1 MGIIEPM
8 ATQKQRRRRAKEK
21 RHAYDLVEI
30 DAEGNETVLSASDLR
45 SEPASKP
52 TPKAGSGKGNSKS
65 RPARGAPQPPT
76 WGRVLKR
83 GAIFAPIFL
92 ATVMLLGR
100 GKLTL
105 AGAIVQTIFLL
116 AIFVPFSY
124 FMDRMVWRSH
134 EKRLERAKTAG
145 R

>member
-1 MGIIEPM
+1 M
-8 ATQKQRRRRAKEK
+8 ATQKQRRKRAKEK

-30 DAEGNETVLSASDLR
+30 DAEGNETVLSASDTK
-45 SEPASKP
+45 SGTPAKP
-52 TPKAGSGKGNSKS
+52 AAKAPG
-65 RPARGAPQPPT
+65 ARGGTKGRPPRGTPQPPN

-100 GKLTL
+100 GRIST
-105 AGAIVQTIFLL
+105 AGAVVQTVFLL

-124 FMDRMVWRSH
+124 FMDRLVWRSH
-134 EKRLERAKTAG
+134 EKRIARAKSAG

>member
-1 MGIIEPM
+1 M
-8 ATQKQRRRRAKEK
+8 ATQKQRRKRAKEK

-30 DAEGNETVLSASDLR
+30 DAEGNETLLTASDLKTEAPAR
-45 SEPASKP
+45 PASRGRDAK
-52 TPKAGSGKGNSKS
+52 GSSGRGS
-65 RPARGAPQPPT
+65 RGGPQPPT
-76 WGRVLKR
+76 WTRVLKR

-100 GKLTL
+100 GRLTFV
-105 AGAIVQTIFLL
+105 GAVVQTVFLL

-124 FMDRMVWRSH
+124 LMDRLVWRSH
-134 EKRLERAKTAG
+134 EKRLQKTKPGG

>member
-1 MGIIEPM
+1 M
-8 ATQKQRRRRAKEK
+8 ATQKQRRKRAKEK
-21 RHAYDLVEI
+21 RHAYDLVES
-30 DAEGNETVLSASDLR
+30 DAEGNETVLTASDLKSEASPNAPAKTATRNGSKGR
-45 SEPASKP
+45 S
-52 TPKAGSGKGNSKS
+52 T
-65 RPARGAPQPPT
+65 RGTPQPPN

-83 GAIFAPIFL
+83 GALFAPIFL

-116 AIFVPFSY
+116 AIFIPFSY
-124 FMDRMVWRSH
+124 FMDRLVWRSH
-134 EKRLERAKTAG
+134 EKRLQKAKPAG

>member
-1 MGIIEPM
+1 M
-8 ATQKQRRRRAKEK
+8 ATQKQRRKRAKEK

-30 DAEGNETVLSASDLR
+30 DAEGNETVLTASESKVDAPPRAQPKKGEARSA
-45 SEPASKP
+45 PKSKL
-52 TPKAGSGKGNSKS
+52 G
-65 RPARGAPQPPT
+65 RGAPQPPT

-92 ATVMLLGR
+92 ATVLL
-100 GKLTL
+100 L
-105 AGAIVQTIFLL
+105 AGNRLTFAGAVVQTAFLL

-124 FMDRMVWRSH
+124 FMDRLVWRSH
-134 EKRLERAKTAG
+134 QKRLARSKSAG

>member
-1 MGIIEPM
+1 M
-8 ATQKQRRRRAKEK
+8 ATQKQRRKRAKEK

-30 DAEGNETVLSASDLR
+30 DAEGNETVLSAGDLKT
-45 SEPASKP
+45 EAPPKP
-52 TPKAGSGKGNSKS
+52 SAKGGDTRGSKS
-65 RPARGAPQPPT
+65 RSARGTAQPPT

-100 GKLTL
+100 GRLTL

-124 FMDRMVWRSH
+124 LMDRLVWRSH
-134 EKRLERAKTAG
+134 EKRLEKAKRTG

>member
-1 MGIIEPM
+1 M

-30 DAEGNETVLSASDLR
+30 DAEGNETVLSASELKDDA
-45 SEPASKP
+45 SAKPAV
-52 TPKAGSGKGNSKS
+52 KAKS
-65 RPARGAPQPPT
+65 DSRGAAKAKPGRGTPQPPT

-92 ATVMLLGR
+92 ATVLL
-100 GKLTL
+100 L
-105 AGAIVQTIFLL
+105 AGNRLTFAGAVIQTAFLL
-116 AIFVPFSY
+116 AIFIPFSY
-124 FMDRMVWRSH
+124 FMDRLVWRSQ
-134 EKRLERAKTAG
+134 EKRLAKARSSG

>member
-1 MGIIEPM
+1 M
-8 ATQKQRRRRAKEK
+8 ATQKQRRKRAKEQ

-30 DAEGNETVLSASDLR
+30 DGAGNETVLSSSDLK
-45 SEPASKP
+45 SETSSKP
-52 TPKAGSGKGNSKS
+52 SPKSGDRQGSTT
-65 RPARGAPQPPT
+65 ARAPRGTGQPPT

-100 GKLTL
+100 GRLTL
-105 AGAIVQTIFLL
+105 AGAIIQTIFLL

-124 FMDRMVWRSH
+124 VMDRMVWRSH
-134 EKRLERAKTAG
+134 EKRLGKAKSA
-145 R
+145 RR

>member
-1 MGIIEPM
+1 M

-21 RHAYDLVEI
+21 RHAYDIVEI
-30 DAEGNETVLSASDLR
+30 DAEGNETVLTADELR
-45 SEPASKP
+45 TETA
-52 TPKAGSGKGNSKS
+52 S
-65 RPARGAPQPPT
+65 RPSPKQAAARSSSKGRSARGAPQPPT

-100 GKLTL
+100 GRLTYE
-105 AGAIVQTIFLL
+105 GAIVQTILLL

-124 FMDRMVWRSH
+124 FMDRLVWRSH
-134 EKRLERAKTAG
+134 EKRLEKTKPAG

>member
-1 MGIIEPM
+1 M
-8 ATQKQRRRRAKEK
+8 ATQKQRRKRAKEK

-30 DAEGNETVLSASDLR
+30 DAEGNETVLSAGELK
-45 SEPASKP
+45 SEAPAKSATKSV
-52 TPKAGSGKGNSKS
+52 ARNGGKGRS
-65 RPARGAPQPPT
+65 ARGTPQPPS

-83 GAIFAPIFL
+83 GALFAPIFL

-100 GKLTL
+100 GKLTTE
-105 AGAIVQTIFLL
+105 GAIVQTIFLL

-124 FMDRMVWRSH
+124 FMDRLVWRSH
-134 EKRLERAKTAG
+134 EKRLQKAKPAG